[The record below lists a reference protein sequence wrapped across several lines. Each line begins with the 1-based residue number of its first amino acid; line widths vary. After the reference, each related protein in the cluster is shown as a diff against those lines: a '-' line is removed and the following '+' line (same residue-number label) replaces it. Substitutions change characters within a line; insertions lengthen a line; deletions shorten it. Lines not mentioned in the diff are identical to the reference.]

1 MAERIRSLLRRAGIE
16 AYRYSIHTSAGAQRQ
31 RLLQH
36 LAIDL
41 VLDVGANCGQYAA
54 DLRAHGY
61 KDRIVS
67 FEPLAAAHARL
78 AAAARGDPGWR
89 VAPRMA
95 LGDSHGET
103 RVHVSANSLSSSI
116 LDMLP
121 EHERAAPGSG
131 YVADETVPLRRLDD
145 VVPGFVAGA
154 RRVLLK
160 IDTQGYEDRVLAGA
174 TALLSEVAALQ
185 AELSLVPL
193 YEGQLLFDALRA
205 YIEGLG
211 FRLFAIFPG
220 FVHEHTGQ
228 TLQIDGFFVRRAQ
241 ALAPRSSVSR

>member
-1 MAERIRSLLRRAGIE
+1 MADRIRSLLRRVGIE

-41 VLDVGANCGQYAA
+41 VLDVGANCGQYAT

-61 KDRIVS
+61 QGRIVS

-78 AAAARGDPGWR
+78 AAAARSDSNWR
-89 VAPRMA
+89 AAPRMA
-95 LGDSHGET
+95 LGDSHGEA

-121 EHERAAPGSG
+121 EHERAAPGSA
-131 YVADETVPLRRLDD
+131 YVGSESAPLRRLDQ
-145 VVPGFVAGA
+145 VAREYLAHAG
-154 RRVLLK
+154 RVLLK

-174 TALLSEVAALQ
+174 AGVLDGITAIQ

-193 YEGQLLFDALRA
+193 YAGQPLLDEMRRRLAV
-205 YIEGLG
+205 LG
-211 FRLFAIFPG
+211 FELFAIFPG
-220 FVHEHTGQ
+220 YAHEQTGQ
-228 TLQIDGFFVRRAQ
+228 TLQIDGFFVRAK
-241 ALAPRSSVSR
+241 SS